1 MTIGLA
7 THVFKTQGMLMTYV
21 IPYSSI
27 VNGDWSP
34 CSKPD
39 MDGYKWS
46 DRWCATLRD
55 ILLFSSH

>member
-7 THVFKTQGMLMTYV
+7 THALKTQGMLMTYV

-27 VNGDWSP
+27 VNRDWSP
-34 CSKPD
+34 SMKPD

-46 DRWCATLRD
+46 DRW
-55 ILLFSSH
+55 